1 MNNSLKKQ
9 ILEFQTNTYLCK
21 LTYEDK
27 KWKLIIGIP
36 KISDTTLLS
45 YKSASFEAGFA
56 EIQNVLFLIFR
67 YGSLPWTSIPYLPA
81 KSLKEE
87 DFIICERRR
96 GSALTLLLVDTCT
109 GKIEAHNRIWLDSNL
124 SNDMAMKCRR
134 LLTSPVDEMSYF
146 QKAAEIQNQYP
157 DSKKMLKFVD
167 PQKRF
172 IMYAI

>member
-1 MNNSLKKQ
+1 MTNSLKRQ
-9 ILEFQTNTYLCK
+9 ICE

-27 KWKLIIGIP
+27 KWKLLMGIP
-36 KISDTTLLS
+36 KISDADALS
-45 YKSASFEAGFA
+45 YKFASFEAGFA
-56 EIQNVLFLIFR
+56 EIQDVLFLIFR

-87 DFIICERRR
+87 DFIIYERKR
-96 GSALTLLLVDTCT
+96 GSALTFLLVDTYT

-146 QKAAEIQNQYP
+146 QKATEIQNQYL
-157 DSKKMLKFVD
+157 DSQKMLEFVD
-167 PQKRF
+167 PKKRF